1 MKAFKIISLLL
12 GVVGFSIHAHAQEF
26 APANLNSV
34 LFNGTIT
41 SATGGANGSGT
52 ISSLF
57 TANGI
62 DYTVSASG
70 AISDPVAYTYTRN
83 SGTSATITEA
93 ATAGLPAVSVA
104 LTFNSATTGS
114 FVATYANNSTQR
126 GNFTLAPVNFS
137 ASFLNTST
145 RTVVAANG
153 SALTGF
159 VIGGT
164 GPRRVLIR
172 AVGPGLAPFNVPNT
186 LANPQIMLWRGST
199 QIGGNDDYASGSNVD
214 TSLPATFTRAGAFS
228 LPANSRDAAMVATLE
243 PGGYVAQIKGGTAT
257 ESGEVLLE
265 VYFLD

>member
-1 MKAFKIISLLL
+1 MKAFKLLSFLL
-12 GVVGFSIHAHAQEF
+12 GVVGFSIQAHAQEF

-34 LFNGTIT
+34 IFNGTIT

-52 ISSLF
+52 ITSLF
-57 TANGI
+57 TANGL
-62 DYTVSASG
+62 DYTVAASG

-83 SGTSATITEA
+83 SGTTATITEA
-93 ATAGLPAVSVA
+93 ATAGLPAVSVV
-104 LTFNSATTGS
+104 LTFNSPTTGT
-114 FVATYANNSTQR
+114 FVATYSNNSTQR

-145 RTVVAANG
+145 RTNVAANG

-186 LANPQIMLWRGST
+186 LANPQIMLWRGSN
-199 QIGGNDDYASGSNVD
+199 QIGGNDDYASGGNVD
-214 TSLPATFTRAGAFS
+214 ASLPATFTRAGAFA